1 MQGKCLY
8 FGETRAF
15 KDLDSLFNYVY
26 LQTWASGPGRQYWI
40 FEHNGS
46 QQRPIGGQG
55 VQNHLKL
62 MRERELNHRQPGL
75 PLNSPAAGTDSESS
89 KLTFVEKGPWLERT
103 GWEDTYQGM
112 NRLMLSK
119 LIEMPRRKAGPA
131 VQMHLPCRQSD
142 AGSSEPRSA
151 DDEHKIAIILDLFD
165 KVMDRCE
172 ETARKTSRGLLCWL
186 RSSRPLACYPKPFT
200 FVNYDSTTKKYRL
213 LFKRC
218 LALVIRVY
226 RMGPIERAKLLRA
239 RLSRRQVRYLDLIW
253 SHVYWDEMDGAASTR
268 KSAGEFC
275 ATKKVHDETT
285 EEEED
290 EYQDEYL
297 DTVAEGA
304 WTDEDTDVENTDAED
319 DTDGDNYSVFS
330 NLNEASEAI
339 QTSNDSAGHLHFAAV
354 EAGEDDASA
363 QASFYE
369 ELLQYVFGL
378 SVSLCTQSLTI
389 IVCVDSLLFYS

>member
-1 MQGKCLY
+1 
-8 FGETRAF
+8 
-15 KDLDSLFNYVY
+15 
-26 LQTWASGPGRQYWI
+26 
-40 FEHNGS
+40 
-46 QQRPIGGQG
+46 
-55 VQNHLKL
+55 
-62 MRERELNHRQPGL
+62 MRERELKHRQPGL
-75 PLNSPAAGTDSESS
+75 PLNPPAAGTDSESS
-89 KLTFVEKGPWLERT
+89 KLTFAEKGPWLERT

-112 NRLMLSK
+112 DRLMLSK
-119 LIEMPRRKAGPA
+119 LIEMPRRKAGPP
-131 VQMHLPCRQSD
+131 VRMHLPCRQSD
-142 AGSSEPRSA
+142 VGSGELRSA
-151 DDEHKIAIILDLFD
+151 DDEHKIAMILDLFD

-172 ETARKTSRGLLCWL
+172 ETASKTSRGLLCWL

-253 SHVYWDEMDGAASTR
+253 SHVYWDEMDSAASTR
-268 KSAGEFC
+268 KSASEFC

-285 EEEED
+285 EDEED

-319 DTDGDNYSVFS
+319 DTGADNYSVFS
-330 NLNEASEAI
+330 SEEDHEALNEASEAM
-339 QTSNDSAGHLHFAAV
+339 QTSNDSSGHLHFAEV
-354 EAGEDDASA
+354 EAGEVDASA

-369 ELLQYVFGL
+369 ELLQYMFGL
-378 SVSLCTQSLTI
+378 SVSLCTQSLIDGQPSSTI
-389 IVCVDSLLFYS
+389 LIFASGILGFSSGLNTFLPARSYTSYLSGLIYI